1 MEREKYTKKKNR
13 LSYSIMFKLAAVC
26 FAETNGNRAT
36 ARYLGI
42 NEKQIRDWRSKK
54 HHLVQCDANAKR
66 LKGAGR
72 YPVTLKC
79 DFNQKLKE
87 YSYENE
93 RNEFMLASRN
103 STSVM
108 NNLKTVHDEIE
119 MKNRNSRGNIY
130 KEMSPSVTPSNQYKQ
145 TGLVLHK
152 GFPEEKVK
160 PKRESD
166 FNERISCALALLDLQ
181 TSAKV
186 ASAVC

>member
-1 MEREKYTKKKNR
+1 MESQTCSKKKNR

-54 HHLVQCDANAKR
+54 HYLLQCDANAKR

-72 YPVTLKC
+72 YPIRFKYNYREGGKDLSP
-79 DFNQKLKE
+79 
-87 YSYENE
+87 YGNE
-93 RNEFMLASRN
+93 GDKM
-103 STSVM
+103 
-108 NNLKTVHDEIE
+108 I
-119 MKNRNSRGNIY
+119 GY
-130 KEMSPSVTPSNQYKQ
+130 KEMQTRNQFETIGQQNKEQ
-145 TGLVLHK
+145 HGSSDKNFRRILPAVNVQDGHGLIKSETIINKRFSDVK
-152 GFPEEKVK
+152 FK

-181 TSAKV
+181 
-186 ASAVC
+186 ASRRFL